1 MSDRAR
7 VSSTH
12 AESACGDLA
21 RDDDVE
27 RSLARVEVRRSFR
40 LRVNDPCCNLPPGS
54 MLMRWRAR
62 FAVRITAASSSASAT
77 SARAITLFDLSLA
90 DEAVAV
96 DVSRLCV
103 LSFEKSIPLDLVL
116 S

>member
-27 RSLARVEVRRSFR
+27 RSLARVEVRREDDAMRVSFAQS
-40 LRVNDPCCNLPPGS
+40 NDSPRGRKN
-54 MLMRWRAR
+54 
-62 FAVRITAASSSASAT
+62 VSAT
-77 SARAITLFDLSLA
+77 TTTRGTANGKDGETDALWSFHSLA
-90 DEAVAV
+90 RRTVTSNARSNARD
-96 DVSRLCV
+96 DS
-103 LSFEKSIPLDLVL
+103 
-116 S
+116 

>member
-27 RSLARVEVRRSFR
+27 RSLARVEVRREDDAMRVSFAQSVIDR
-40 LRVNDPCCNLPPGS
+40 FSEGMNECLCIDDDARYRERGDGETDA
-54 MLMRWRAR
+54 RWS
-62 FAVRITAASSSASAT
+62 FH
-77 SARAITLFDLSLA
+77 SLA
-90 DEAVAV
+90 RRTVTSNARSNARD
-96 DVSRLCV
+96 DS
-103 LSFEKSIPLDLVL
+103 
-116 S
+116 

>member
-27 RSLARVEVRRSFR
+27 RSLARVEVRREDDAMRVSFAQSNDSPR
-40 LRVNDPCCNLPPGS
+40 MKECLRNDDD
-54 MLMRWRAR
+54 AR
-62 FAVRITAASSSASAT
+62 YRE
-77 SARAITLFDLSLA
+77 R
-90 DEAVAV
+90 E
-96 DVSRLCV
+96 RR
-103 LSFEKSIPLDLVL
+103 
-116 S
+116 